1 MPLSCNLQFVNL
13 QKAPGCNPYCSL
25 VLSSPRSMSD
35 IDKSL
40 GLLGTLVKSVG
51 SLPGRKS
58 ACGEPPAKRMTGL
71 FYPRSASLGPQPA
84 SQPAFLRFIVCKC
97 VSTYVCVCLAIKCS
111 VLNPFTHTFHL
122 NSSHHFSLGP
132 ACGDSVFCSVI
143 GSYVCTYLLRSG
155 TASDDPFIS
164 FDFIASFLWALPV
177 ATQFSL
183 VRAPPVATLVIL
195 YHRIISMG
203 TDGGYSVFLS
213 VRQ

>member
-1 MPLSCNLQFVNL
+1 M
-13 QKAPGCNPYCSL
+13 
-25 VLSSPRSMSD
+25 
-35 IDKSL
+35 
-40 GLLGTLVKSVG
+40 
-51 SLPGRKS
+51 
-58 ACGEPPAKRMTGL
+58 
-71 FYPRSASLGPQPA
+71 
-84 SQPAFLRFIVCKC
+84 
-97 VSTYVCVCLAIKCS
+97 YV
-111 VLNPFTHTFHL
+111 H
-122 NSSHHFSLGP
+122 
-132 ACGDSVFCSVI
+132 
-143 GSYVCTYLLRSG
+143 TYLFRSG